1 MESST
6 AILSGAPRRRGICS
20 TPPPLIARLRAVKA
34 FRHYLEYLFAKSA
47 LGSLKVLPPRAA
59 LRLAD
64 GAGWLTYFFSR
75 RCRTISHENLR
86 CSGLVQNEHE
96 IRPLAIR
103 SLQSFTRMLAETT
116 LLRDRI
122 QPDNWRDYVQVNLSP
137 GLEAV
142 LKNPRHGLIAV
153 SAHLGNWEVA
163 ARAFSMIKPVSM
175 IYRPLRNPRLDRD
188 LTRGRAGS
196 QLSLISKFDV
206 GPRRLLEVL
215 ANGGILALMI
225 DQRMP
230 TNSERLQ
237 VDFFGRPAWTT
248 RSVAM
253 MHLTTRV
260 PIVVACAVRTGT
272 LQFELNLVGPLTF
285 PRSGNR
291 ETDVRTITEA
301 VTAEVERQ
309 IRRHPDQYMWS
320 HRRWCDPNAEL

>member
-6 AILSGAPRRRGICS
+6 AFLPGALRRREFCS
-20 TPPPLIARLRAVKA
+20 TPRRLVARLRALKTCWHFA
-34 FRHYLEYLFAKSA
+34 EYLLAKSA
-47 LGSLKVLPPRAA
+47 LGSLEVMPPRAA
-59 LRLAD
+59 LQLAD
-64 GAGWLTYFFSR
+64 CAGWLTYFFSR
-75 RCRTISHENLR
+75 RCRTISRENLR
-86 CSGLVQNEHE
+86 LSGLVQHERE

-116 LLRDRI
+116 LLRHKI
-122 QPDNWRDYVQVNLSP
+122 QPDNWRDYVRVNLSP
-137 GLEAV
+137 GLASL
-142 LKNPRHGLIAV
+142 LKNPRQGLIAV

-175 IYRPLRNPRLDRD
+175 IYRPLRNPHLDRY
-188 LTRGRAGS
+188 LTLGRAGG

-215 ANGGILALMI
+215 AEGGILALMI

-272 LQFELNLVGPLTF
+272 LQFELNIVGPMTF

-291 ETDVRTITEA
+291 EADVRMITEM

-309 IRRHPDQYMWS
+309 IRRYPDQYMWS
-320 HRRWCDPNAEL
+320 HRRWCAPHAR

>member
-1 MESST
+1 M
-6 AILSGAPRRRGICS
+6 
-20 TPPPLIARLRAVKA
+20 KA
-34 FRHYLEYLFAKSA
+34 FRHHVEYLFAKSA
-47 LGSLKVLPPRAA
+47 LGSLAVMPPRAA

-64 GAGWLTYFFSR
+64 CAGWLTYFFSR
-75 RCRTISHENLR
+75 RCRTISRENLR
-86 CSGLVQNEHE
+86 RSGLVQNERE

-116 LLRDRI
+116 LLRHQLR
-122 QPDNWRDYVQVNLSP
+122 PDNWRDYVRVNLSP
-137 GLEAV
+137 GLEAMV
-142 LKNPRHGLIAV
+142 QDPRQGLLAV

-175 IYRPLRNPRLDRD
+175 IYRPLRNPHLDRD
-188 LTRGRAGS
+188 FAQARAGS

-215 ANGGILALMI
+215 AEGGVLALMI

-272 LQFELNLVGPLTF
+272 LRFELNIVGPLTF

-291 ETDVRTITEA
+291 ETDVRTITET

-320 HRRWCDPNAEL
+320 HRRWADANTPL